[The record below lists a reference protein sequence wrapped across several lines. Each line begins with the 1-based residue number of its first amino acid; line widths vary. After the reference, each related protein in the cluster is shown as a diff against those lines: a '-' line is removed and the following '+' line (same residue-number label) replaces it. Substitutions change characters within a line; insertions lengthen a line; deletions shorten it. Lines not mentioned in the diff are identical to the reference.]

1 MNINVQEAN
10 MEKSEKMSFGEWC
23 ENLWYHYKWLII
35 FGGMLIAFL
44 IISIGQMLST
54 KDPDVNILHVGPMY
68 ISSGAADRIENTMA
82 QFTDD
87 VNGDGKVNVD
97 ILDITVNKFG
107 TDESNAVNYD
117 DRNKALQ
124 RFQTEIRAGDAVI
137 YALDKEFF
145 DICIEEGLLTPLNEV
160 LDDAYI
166 PESNVSGYG
175 IYVSELDAFE
185 LEGLSSFPK
194 TAILCLRRSPDK
206 DPIKYGRTQEV
217 WEGNRDAFVKLV
229 KYDAPESNESS
240 EESK

>member
-1 MNINVQEAN
+1 
-10 MEKSEKMSFGEWC
+10 MEKTEKMSFGEWV
-23 ENLWYHYKWLII
+23 ENIWYHYKWLII
-35 FGGMLIAFL
+35 FGGMLVAFL
-44 IISIGQMLST
+44 AISIGQMAAT

-82 QFTDD
+82 QFTGD
-87 VNGDGKVNVD
+87 VNGDGKIKVD
-97 ILDITVNKFG
+97 MLDITVNKFG
-107 TDESNAVNYD
+107 TNESNAVNYD

-145 DICIEEGLLTPLNEV
+145 DICIEEKLLTPLNEV
-160 LDDAYI
+160 IDDAYM
-166 PESNVSGYG
+166 PEKTVEGYG

-217 WEGNRDAFVKLV
+217 WDGNRDAFIQLV
-229 KYDAPESNESS
+229 KYIAPESNE
-240 EESK
+240 ESN

>member
-1 MNINVQEAN
+1 
-10 MEKSEKMSFGEWC
+10 MEKTEKMSFGEWV
-23 ENLWYHYKWLII
+23 ENIWYHYKWLII
-35 FGGMLIAFL
+35 FGGMLVAFL
-44 IISIGQMLST
+44 AISIGQMAAT

-82 QFTDD
+82 QFTGD
-87 VNGDGKVNVD
+87 VNGDGKIKVD
-97 ILDITVNKFG
+97 MLDITVNKFG
-107 TDESNAVNYD
+107 TNESNAVNYD

-145 DICIEEGLLTPLNEV
+145 DICIEEKLLTPLNEV
-160 LDDAYI
+160 IDDAYM
-166 PESNVSGYG
+166 PEKTVEGYG

-217 WEGNRDAFVKLV
+217 WEGNRDAFIQLV
-229 KYDAPESNESS
+229 KYIAPESNE
-240 EESK
+240 ESN